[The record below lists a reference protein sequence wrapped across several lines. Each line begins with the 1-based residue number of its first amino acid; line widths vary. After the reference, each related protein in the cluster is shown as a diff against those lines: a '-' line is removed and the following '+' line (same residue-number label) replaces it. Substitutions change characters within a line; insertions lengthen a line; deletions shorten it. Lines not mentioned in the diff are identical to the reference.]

1 MYSHNVLN
9 SLNVKGN
16 GMAEVTATQA
26 AEILSTSHMTIH
38 RRVDDGLLPA
48 RRQGLNRIVKIDVK
62 DLQRFAKE
70 YGYRFDEKLAEKYA
84 E

>member
-1 MYSHNVLN
+1 
-9 SLNVKGN
+9 
-16 GMAEVTATQA
+16 MAEVTATQA